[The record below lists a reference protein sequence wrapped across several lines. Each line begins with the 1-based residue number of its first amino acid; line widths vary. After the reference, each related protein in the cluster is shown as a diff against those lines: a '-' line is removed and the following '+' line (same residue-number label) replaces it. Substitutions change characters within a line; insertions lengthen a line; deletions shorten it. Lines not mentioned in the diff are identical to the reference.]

1 MDTNNNNEI
10 NQTNNLDMNNQ
21 LVQPVVPTEPV
32 QDIPVADINPEPVQ
46 DIQFDAPAT
55 AVPMEPVQ
63 DIPVADI
70 NPEPV
75 QDIQF
80 DVQATAVP
88 VEPVQDVPVADINPE
103 PVQDIQFDAQATA
116 VPTEP
121 VQDIP
126 VADINP
132 EPVQDIQ
139 FDAPATAAP
148 VEPVQ
153 DIPVADINP
162 EPVQDIQF
170 DAQATA
176 VPVEPVQDVPA
187 ADINPEPVQNIQ
199 PESTTELP
207 STEEA
212 TVEEPIDDN
221 INIDTIDPQSIL
233 GEYTLEQPE
242 ENIGD
247 DIENTTPIF
256 ESNLGEQSNL
266 NKSINNPT
274 NIISN
279 YNQSEEINIDDSEGI
294 SSYEEQISNSQDI
307 DFYTQKPNKGSV
319 EYQNELNNPT
329 PVEPVQPVQPAV
341 AYNDDYNNGYQ
352 DQGYNDGYDAGYQN
366 QDYGYDNGYQD
377 NQGYADGYDNGYGY
391 YQDQGYDNGYDE
403 GYQNQGYDSY
413 QQPMPEEDNSIIPPA
428 KKQGNDLFSD
438 GSKHPKTIGPE
449 EFQRKMK
456 KAVRPYNILLVLI
469 YLLILGVFGYFGYSL
484 WLEKNSFYAS
494 KEKMNLV
501 KESSYQEKIYYKG
514 KLDSVENYEWT
525 SDNTAV
531 AVVDDK
537 GTIKGVNA
545 GETKI
550 KIKSK
555 KTKQSIEVDVKVLDV
570 DVKQFTVTPAE
581 KTIFTGNTYT
591 ITPKVNGQTSLTI
604 DLEFK
609 SEDESIA
616 TVNEDGVITPVKRG
630 HTNITVTIPGTKW
643 VANMSVIVKDK

>member
-1 MDTNNNNEI
+1 
-10 NQTNNLDMNNQ
+10 
-21 LVQPVVPTEPV
+21 
-32 QDIPVADINPEPVQ
+32 
-46 DIQFDAPAT
+46 
-55 AVPMEPVQ
+55 
-63 DIPVADI
+63 
-70 NPEPV
+70 
-75 QDIQF
+75 
-80 DVQATAVP
+80 
-88 VEPVQDVPVADINPE
+88 
-103 PVQDIQFDAQATA
+103 
-116 VPTEP
+116 
-121 VQDIP
+121 
-126 VADINP
+126 
-132 EPVQDIQ
+132 
-139 FDAPATAAP
+139 
-148 VEPVQ
+148 
-153 DIPVADINP
+153 
-162 EPVQDIQF
+162 
-170 DAQATA
+170 
-176 VPVEPVQDVPA
+176 
-187 ADINPEPVQNIQ
+187 
-199 PESTTELP
+199 
-207 STEEA
+207 
-212 TVEEPIDDN
+212 
-221 INIDTIDPQSIL
+221 
-233 GEYTLEQPE
+233 
-242 ENIGD
+242 
-247 DIENTTPIF
+247 
-256 ESNLGEQSNL
+256 
-266 NKSINNPT
+266 
-274 NIISN
+274 
-279 YNQSEEINIDDSEGI
+279 
-294 SSYEEQISNSQDI
+294 
-307 DFYTQKPNKGSV
+307 
-319 EYQNELNNPT
+319 
-329 PVEPVQPVQPAV
+329 
-341 AYNDDYNNGYQ
+341 
-352 DQGYNDGYDAGYQN
+352 
-366 QDYGYDNGYQD
+366 
-377 NQGYADGYDNGYGY
+377 
-391 YQDQGYDNGYDE
+391 
-403 GYQNQGYDSY
+403 
-413 QQPMPEEDNSIIPPA
+413 MPEEDNSIIPPA

-449 EFQRKMK
+449 EFQRKMN

-545 GETKI
+545 GETKV